1 MKESKLWSVLSWII
15 DLVFAGLLWCL
26 SSLPLFT
33 IGAASTALYYA
44 AVKCIRHDR
53 GRLGPVFWKGFREN
67 FKSSTKMWLLYL
79 AAILA
84 GAVNVLAARQW
95 DGGGLT
101 PLTALAGVIFLPVA
115 LTLPWMFAYLSR
127 FENSLGGS
135 LKFVAWLVVRNPG
148 RSLLLTFELLGAMA
162 IAWLIPQIAPLLP
175 GAFALLMSVTIEPV
189 FKLFTAETDIE
200 DDWFNE

>member
-1 MKESKLWSVLSWII
+1 MKDSKLWRALSWII
-15 DLVFAGLLWCL
+15 DLIFAGLLWCL
-26 SSLPLFT
+26 ASLPLFT
-33 IGAASTALYYA
+33 IGTASTALYYA

-84 GAVNVLAARQW
+84 GAVHVLAARQW

-101 PLTALAGVIFLPVA
+101 PLTALA
-115 LTLPWMFAYLSR
+115 
-127 FENSLGGS
+127 
-135 LKFVAWLVVRNPG
+135 
-148 RSLLLTFELLGAMA
+148 
-162 IAWLIPQIAPLLP
+162 